1 MGIWGAVGKG
11 GEWAMADGIFSVG
24 LPSAQA
30 KAKERLPASASRLA
44 VACAWLMMSELIG
57 DWLPSSPAFPPNAL
71 LPFIYFIYFW
81 IKLKLRVL
89 SFFRWYII
97 YAMLIYKNKMQ

>member
-44 VACAWLMMSELIG
+44 VPG
-57 DWLPSSPAFPPNAL
+57 
-71 LPFIYFIYFW
+71 
-81 IKLKLRVL
+81 
-89 SFFRWYII
+89 
-97 YAMLIYKNKMQ
+97 